1 MIYVNLKLILW
12 TQLSN
17 KPRMSEYFDKTLHS
31 CVGCQCMSSLFSLL
45 NHEELQYV
53 DANKI
58 HVNFNAG
65 ETIKKQ
71 GTFMSHVLSVNS
83 GLAKLYIE
91 GIEGRSA
98 ILRIVK
104 PTSFIGGPGIY
115 YDQRHHFSITALI
128 DSSVCFINLQVFK
141 EILKG
146 NHTFAE
152 AFLKDFSHDV
162 LSVYNR
168 LIFLTQ
174 KQMPGRMADALL
186 YLYDD
191 IFGQLKFPMIV
202 SRFELAELSA
212 MSRESAVKILRDFQ
226 KEGLVKISD
235 HELEILDEEALR
247 KISRIG

>member
-1 MIYVNLKLILW
+1 
-12 TQLSN
+12 
-17 KPRMSEYFDKTLHS
+17 MSEYTYMQPHS
-31 CVGCQCMSSLFSLL
+31 CQGCTCMSSLFCLL
-45 NHEELQYV
+45 SSEELNLV
-53 DANKI
+53 DSNRI
-58 HVNFNAG
+58 HVNFKAG

-83 GLAKLYIE
+83 GLAKLYLE

-115 YDQRHHFSITALI
+115 FDQRHHYSITALV
-128 DSSVCFINLQVFK
+128 DTSVCFIDLQVFK
-141 EILKG
+141 DLLRG

-152 AFLKDFSHDV
+152 EFLNDFSRDV
-162 LSVYNR
+162 LTVYNR
-168 LIFLTQ
+168 LIYLTQ

-186 YLYDD
+186 YLYDE
-191 IFGQLKFPMIV
+191 IFRKLKFPMIL
-202 SRFELAELSA
+202 SRFDLADLSA

-226 KEGLVKISD
+226 KENLLRISD
-235 HELEILDEEALR
+235 HEMEIIDEEALR

>member
-1 MIYVNLKLILW
+1 
-12 TQLSN
+12 
-17 KPRMSEYFDKTLHS
+17 MSEYFDKSTKR
-31 CVGCQCMSSLFSLL
+31 CADCQSMSQLFCLL
-45 NHEELQYV
+45 NQDELAMV

-58 HVNFNAG
+58 FVRFNAG

-115 YDQRHHFSITALI
+115 SDQRHHFSITALV
-128 DSSVCFINLQVFK
+128 DSSVCFIDLQVFK
-141 EILKG
+141 KILSG
-146 NHTFAE
+146 NQLFAE
-152 AFLKDFSHDV
+152 EFLKDFSQDV

-168 LIFLTQ
+168 LIYLTQ

-186 YLYDD
+186 YLHDA
-191 IFGQLKFPMIV
+191 IFRKLKFPMIL

-212 MSRESAVKILRDFQ
+212 MSRESAVKVLRDFQ
-226 KEGLVKISD
+226 KEGLLRISD
-235 HELEILDEEALR
+235 HEMEILDLEALH
-247 KISRIG
+247 KISRVG

>member
-1 MIYVNLKLILW
+1 
-12 TQLSN
+12 
-17 KPRMSEYFDKTLHS
+17 MSDYLDVSKKNCS
-31 CVGCQCMSSLFSLL
+31 GCECMSNMFCLL
-45 NHEELQYV
+45 NQEELELV

-58 HVNFNAG
+58 RVSFKAG

-71 GTFMSHVLSVNS
+71 GTFMSHVLSVND
-83 GLAKLYIE
+83 GLAKLYLE

-115 YDQRHHFSITALI
+115 FDQRHHFTITALL
-128 DSSVCFINLQVFK
+128 DVSVCFIDLNVFK
-141 EILKG
+141 SILSR
-146 NHTFAE
+146 NQAFAE
-152 AFLKDFSHDV
+152 EFLKDFSRDV

-186 YLYDD
+186 YLQDE
-191 IFGQLKFPMIV
+191 IFMQTKFPMV
-202 SRFELAELSA
+202 LSRFDLADLSS

-226 KEGLVKISD
+226 KEGLLKISD
-235 HELEILDEEALR
+235 HEMEILDPEALR

>member
-1 MIYVNLKLILW
+1 
-12 TQLSN
+12 
-17 KPRMSEYFDKTLHS
+17 MSEFFTKLPRT
-31 CVGCQCMSSLFSLL
+31 CIGCQCMSPLFCLL
-45 NHEELQYV
+45 NNEELKIV

-58 HVNFNAG
+58 HINFKAG

-115 YDQRHHFSITALI
+115 FDQRHHFTITALT
-128 DSSVCFINLQVFK
+128 DTSVCFIDIQVFK
-141 EILKG
+141 DILSG
-146 NHTFAE
+146 NHAFAE
-152 AFLKDFSHDV
+152 EFLRDFSRDV
-162 LSVYNR
+162 LTVYNR

-186 YLYDD
+186 YLHDE
-191 IFGQLKFPMIV
+191 IFHQLKFPMILT
-202 SRFELAELSA
+202 RFDLADLSA
-212 MSRESAVKILRDFQ
+212 MSRESAVKVLRDFQ

-235 HELEILDEEALR
+235 SEIEILNEENLR
-247 KISRIG
+247 NISRIG